1 MLAFALSFDEIIVTT
16 FTAGSERTL
25 PIWLLNQLGKPRDT
39 PITNVVAMMVMVVTM
54 TENAERLMPA
64 SAEISGV
71 AVTEGQRVFLRY
83 YTGFLMDLVVLNLFA
98 EWWSYV
104 YVSSFTVSLLAA
116 LVLQALLKA
125 TIAVEHKVA
134 LYWKAKGPGKVN
146 TFMRYFCAWLVLFGS
161 KFVILEALSFAFGDK
176 VRFEGRFHGL
186 LTLIV
191 VVVVMLVA
199 EELMVRVYR
208 RIH

>member
-1 MLAFALSFDEIIVTT
+1 M
-16 FTAGSERTL
+16 
-25 PIWLLNQLGKPRDT
+25 
-39 PITNVVAMMVMVVTM
+39 TND
-54 TENAERLMPA
+54 AERMMPA
-64 SAEISGV
+64 TVFEAETH
-71 AVTEGQRVFLRY
+71 AANAGQKEFLRY

-134 LYWKAKGPGKVN
+134 LYWKAKGPGKFN
-146 TFMRYFCAWLVLFGS
+146 TFMRFFCAWLVLFGS
-161 KFVILEALSFAFGDK
+161 KFVILEAIVQIFGK
-176 VRFEGRFHGL
+176 EVHFLGMWHGVV
-186 LTLIV
+186 TLIV

>member
-1 MLAFALSFDEIIVTT
+1 MSD
-16 FTAGSERTL
+16 
-25 PIWLLNQLGKPRDT
+25 D
-39 PITNVVAMMVMVVTM
+39 
-54 TENAERLMPA
+54 AERMMPA
-64 SAEISGV
+64 TVFEDSHLV
-71 AVTEGQRVFLRY
+71 NEGQKQFLRY

-134 LYWKAKGPGKVN
+134 VYWKSKGPGRFN
-146 TFMRYFCAWLVLFGS
+146 TFMRYFGAWLVLFGS
-161 KFVILEALSFAFGDK
+161 KFVILEAIVQIFGK
-176 VRFEGRFHGL
+176 QVHFLGMWHGVV
-186 LTLIV
+186 TLIV
-191 VVVVMLVA
+191 VVVAMLIA
-199 EELMVRVYR
+199 EELMVRLFR

>member
-1 MLAFALSFDEIIVTT
+1 
-16 FTAGSERTL
+16 
-25 PIWLLNQLGKPRDT
+25 
-39 PITNVVAMMVMVVTM
+39 M

-64 SAEISGV
+64 TAYDD
-71 AVTEGQRVFLRY
+71 AAWTANDGQKQFLRY

-161 KFVILEALSFAFGDK
+161 KFVILEAIVQIFGK
-176 VRFEGRFHGL
+176 EVHFLGMWHGVV
-186 LTLIV
+186 TLIV

-199 EELMVRVYR
+199 EELMVRLYR

>member
-1 MLAFALSFDEIIVTT
+1 
-16 FTAGSERTL
+16 
-25 PIWLLNQLGKPRDT
+25 
-39 PITNVVAMMVMVVTM
+39 M

-64 SAEISGV
+64 TAYDDE
-71 AVTEGQRVFLRY
+71 AAWTANDGQKQFLRY

-134 LYWKAKGPGKVN
+134 LYWKAKGPGKFN

-161 KFVILEALSFAFGDK
+161 KFVILEAIVQIFGK
-176 VRFEGRFHGL
+176 EVHFLGMWHGVV
-186 LTLIV
+186 TLIV

>member
-1 MLAFALSFDEIIVTT
+1 MS
-16 FTAGSERTL
+16 GSGE
-25 PIWLLNQLGKPRDT
+25 K
-39 PITNVVAMMVMVVTM
+39 
-54 TENAERLMPA
+54 LMPVTA
-64 SAEISGV
+64 YDEESPWV
-71 AVTEGQRVFLRY
+71 ATEGQRQFLRY

-98 EWWSYV
+98 EYWDKV
-104 YVSSFTVSLLAA
+104 YVASFTVSLLAA

-134 LYWKAKGPGKVN
+134 LYWKAKGPGKLN

-161 KFVILEALSFAFGDK
+161 KFVILEAIVQIFGK
-176 VRFEGRFHGL
+176 EVHFLGMWHGVV
-186 LTLIV
+186 TLIV

-199 EELMVRVYR
+199 EELMVRIYR